1 MARMD
6 EQEQALELKHAESQ
20 VNDEKVAQYTKIRAT
35 FEALYKSFRPI
46 KCPALKD
53 KEVHF
58 TAEGFNHLIYRIPK
72 QERNKRVQIMRFELL
87 EKAYELLG
95 KTTFIQEYE
104 EYYDQKKIWIN
115 KKPKQVNVI
124 VRDAGF
130 VGIVRG
136 YRIKVVVRRV
146 GEGKLEFYSVIPAW
160 STRYYRDIKIIKN
173 SKGNVA
179 D

>member
-1 MARMD
+1 MD
-6 EQEQALELKHAESQ
+6 EQEQASELKQAESR
-20 VNDEKVAQYTKIRAT
+20 VNDDKVVQYTEIRAKFDT
-35 FEALYKSFRPI
+35 IYKSFRPV

-58 TAEGFNHLIYRIPK
+58 TAEGFNHLVYRIPK

-87 EKAYELLG
+87 EKAYELLS

-104 EYYDQKKIWIN
+104 QYYDRRKTWMN
-115 KKPKQVNVI
+115 KKPQSTNVLI
-124 VRDAGF
+124 TDMGF
-130 VGIVRG
+130 VGIVKG
-136 YRIKVVVRRV
+136 FRIKVVVRKI
-146 GEGKLEFYSVIPAW
+146 GEGKFEFYSVIPAW
-160 STRYYRDIKIIKN
+160 STRYYRDIKIVRN